1 MMENMTHQNRK
12 YYDEIT
18 IARGIGILLVVLGH
32 ALKQTGV
39 TNTAVDV
46 LIEVIYSFHMPL
58 FFVLSGFV
66 SVKILQY
73 TKAEEYIRY
82 IKSRMLRL
90 LLPYFVMGI
99 LYMPLKYFLS
109 RFARN
114 PYDFSAA
121 WKLVI
126 GINPN
131 TTMWFLYT
139 LFWVSVTALFFVKRR
154 VLLPMLAL
162 SFILSAAAFSF
173 DWGIRTPKYLFFFI
187 LGLCIREHYEEFLH
201 WKEKKWCVA
210 LAAALF
216 LGCNAALYGGFS
228 AAEFITSVTGS
239 ILCIILSSL
248 VRHVYRRPCRGIENA
263 GREQYGYL
271 YFVRSRA
278 DGIAIAIVEH
288 TAYTEYTGCDLV
300 LPSGSGGIF
309 CVGQIYSSQILD
321 IPAPPFWRKMMR
333 KASAGKND
341 S

>member
-1 MMENMTHQNRK
+1 MMENMTQQNRK
-12 YYDEIT
+12 YFDEIT

-73 TKAEEYIRY
+73 TKAEDYIRY

-239 ILCIILSSL
+239 ILCIILSLWFGTFTGGLAAGLKTLGESSMDIYILSDPVQTVLRLLLWNILHIPNIL
-248 VRHVYRRPCRGIENA
+248 VVILCFLLGVAGSFVSARYILRR
-263 GREQYGYL
+263 
-271 YFVRSRA
+271 FW
-278 DGIAIAIVEH
+278 
-288 TAYTEYTGCDLV
+288 
-300 LPSGSGGIF
+300 IF
-309 CVGQIYSSQILD
+309 RLLLFGE
-321 IPAPPFWRKMMR
+321 K
-333 KASAGKND
+333 
-341 S
+341 